1 MTSARR
7 ITLDR
12 CNRYFFVGR
21 IEEISQVGPAKRG
34 WLCSAPHPTVTGADH
49 TIRTGPLRA
58 AWKIFGGSEKKKFP
72 RKNSKKLF
80 PKGEVDQE
88 RISQVGPARFCIRFT
103 SVRDEHRKK
112 YRTFF

>member
-1 MTSARR
+1 LEISSGQRKFPDF
-7 ITLDR
+7 TLV
-12 CNRYFFVGR
+12 YIVL
-21 IEEISQVGPAKRG
+21 EEISQVGPAKRG